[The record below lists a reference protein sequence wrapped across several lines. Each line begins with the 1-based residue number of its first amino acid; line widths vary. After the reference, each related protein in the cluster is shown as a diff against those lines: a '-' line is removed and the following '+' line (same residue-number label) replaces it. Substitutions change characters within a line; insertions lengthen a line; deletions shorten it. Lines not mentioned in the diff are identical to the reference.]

1 MLRDYSRIPI
11 SFPSRRQRRFPV
23 ILFPGTRPS
32 VDPSASQGE
41 TMAQSAPKKI
51 AVLGGGISGL
61 TTVAELTSQPNWQQ
75 QYDITVYQMGWRLG
89 GKGASGRNM
98 QHAKRIEE
106 HGYHMWFGFYDNAFR
121 LMRNMYSENARPL
134 EMPMATWTEAF
145 KPVDYWVIMEHVAD
159 KWVNWP
165 LEFRANPLTPGDNLP
180 RPTILELSGRAFR
193 SMAELLQ
200 SLHQTD
206 AANVDDDD
214 LTTAKYILKPE
225 TFMQAIGDR
234 FREARKA
241 FDQGVLGLALY
252 DAIDH
257 FERIISG
264 DGDPVEHENKIVQL
278 LDAHFEKV
286 KTAIQDRLEKDMEAR
301 RLWILTDLL
310 ASSLRGMIRD
320 GVIQKNSFDVINE
333 WDFRDW
339 LRRNGATDFTLRS
352 PLVQGVYALVFCG
365 DWYTYEAGTALRSTL
380 ELLLNYKGSVYW
392 KMQAGMGD
400 VVIAPIYEVLKK
412 RGVKFKFFNRVK
424 NLTVAADGKS
434 IDSIEIGQ
442 QVTLK
447 AGDYDP
453 LVTVRGLPCWPSEPL
468 YDQIVEGPQLQEGKV
483 NLELSWTNWQDAGT
497 TILHA
502 GEDFDQIVL
511 AISIN
516 ALPYIC
522 SEIIAAQPKW
532 QAMLQNVKAIPTM
545 GIQLWMHPDIAGL
558 GNPMWRNEIC
568 MVSTYVEP
576 CDTWADKSDIIIR
589 ESWPDEHTPNSIAY
603 LTGPMK
609 PDVVLQPFTDTGF
622 PEAAKQ
628 IVKGYAQ
635 DFLENHATPLWSHWV
650 DPLTLL
656 PRWQLLVDPENRVGV
671 DRLTGQYF
679 RANIEPTEHYVLS
692 VTGSSKYRLAA
703 DESGY
708 DNLVITGDWT
718 KNPINAGCIEA
729 AVMSGMLSAQAV
741 QGNPL
746 VLQNDPLGPIS
757 LTSANRASPNNP
769 SNNTNAPSS
778 VSANSSTGTE

>member
-1 MLRDYSRIPI
+1 
-11 SFPSRRQRRFPV
+11 
-23 ILFPGTRPS
+23 
-32 VDPSASQGE
+32 
-41 TMAQSAPKKI
+41 MAQGAPKKI

-61 TTVAELTSQPNWQQ
+61 TTVAELTSQPGWQEL
-75 QYDITVYQMGWRLG
+75 YDITVYQMGWRLG
-89 GKGASGRNM
+89 GKGASGRNL
-98 QHAKRIEE
+98 QHAKRVEE

-121 LMRNMYSENARPL
+121 LMRNMYTENARPL
-134 EMPMATWTEAF
+134 EMPLATWSEAF

-206 AANVDDDD
+206 AANIDDDD
-214 LTTAKYILKPE
+214 MTTAKYILKPE
-225 TFMQAIGDR
+225 TFMQAIFDR
-234 FREARKA
+234 LRDDIKA
-241 FDQGVLGLALY
+241 FEEGVLGQLLY

-257 FERIISG
+257 FERYISG
-264 DGDPVEHENKIVQL
+264 EGEPGEHESKVVQL
-278 LDAHFEKV
+278 LDAYFEKV
-286 KTAIQDRLEKDMEAR
+286 KAAIQDRLEKDMEAR

-310 ASSLRGMIRD
+310 ASNLRGMIRD
-320 GVIQKNSFDVINE
+320 GVIRNNSFDVINE

-339 LRRNGATDFTLRS
+339 LRRNGATEFTLKS

-365 DWYTYEAGTALRSTL
+365 DWYTYEAGTALRATL

-400 VVIAPIYEVLKK
+400 VVVAPIYEVLKK

-424 NLTVAADGKS
+424 NLKLAADGKS
-434 IDSIEIGQ
+434 VESIEVGQ

-447 AGDYDP
+447 SGDYDP
-453 LVTVRGLPCWPSEPL
+453 LITVRGLPCWPSEPL
-468 YDQIVEGPQLQEGKV
+468 YDQIVQGQALEDGKI
-483 NLELSWTNWQDAGT
+483 NLELSWTDWQDVGT
-497 TILHA
+497 ATLRA

-522 SEIIAAQPKW
+522 SEIIAAEPKW
-532 QAMLQNVKAIPTM
+532 QAMLQNVVAIPTM

-609 PDVVLQPFTDTGF
+609 PADVTPLPPFSDTGF

-635 DFLENHATPLWSHWV
+635 DFLENHATPLWPSWV
-650 DPLTLL
+650 DPLTLQ

-671 DRLTGQYF
+671 DRMTGQYF

-703 DESGY
+703 NESGY

-718 KNPINAGCIEA
+718 KNPLNAGCIEA
-729 AVMSGMLSAQAV
+729 AVMSGMLSALAV
-741 QGNPL
+741 QGKPL
-746 VLQNDPLGPIS
+746 VLQNDPLGPVS
-757 LTSANRASPNNP
+757 LTSANKASPNNP
-769 SNNTNAPSS
+769 LNNTNAPSS
-778 VSANSSTGTE
+778 IPANSSTGTQ